1 MSEKFDNTLKILL
14 QDHIE
19 IKSINTGKIIR
30 RGVLQLYSIKDFYIT
45 LILKTQKGD
54 TKNYHIPHP
63 YMFEF
68 IDNDTTKDLMLDY
81 RLSIIHNDKQHIE
94 DMLED
99 IGESRSPFY
108 NNIIAINR
116 LLTGIG

>member
-1 MSEKFDNTLKILL
+1 MSEAFDKTLKLML

-19 IKSINTGKIIR
+19 IKSMNTGKIIR

-63 YMFEF
+63 YVYRFVK
-68 IDNDTTKDLMLDY
+68 NNLMLDY
-81 RLSIIHNDKQHIE
+81 SLSIIHNDKSHVI

-108 NNIIAINR
+108 DNIIAINR
-116 LLTGIG
+116 VLMSAG

>member
-1 MSEKFDNTLKILL
+1 MSEGFDNTLKQLL

-19 IKSINTGKIIR
+19 IKSVNTGKIIR
-30 RGVLQLYSIKDFYIT
+30 KGVLQLYSIKDFYVT

-63 YMFEF
+63 YVYEF
-68 IDNDTTKDLMLDY
+68 VNNDLILDY
-81 RLSIIHNDKQHIE
+81 RLEVIHNDKLHIL
-94 DMLED
+94 DILED

-108 NNIIAINR
+108 DNIIAINR
-116 LLTGIG
+116 VYTATG